1 MPMAG
6 YSLYLLPTGDFTS
19 LFDIGRSVFDIKINL
34 KSWLPQT
41 QRNYPPKYQ
50 YTCNKP
56 SFTVIFIKHP

>member
-19 LFDIGRSVFDIKINL
+19 LFDIGHSVFDIKINL

-41 QRNYPPKYQ
+41 QRHYSTKY
-50 YTCNKP
+50 
-56 SFTVIFIKHP
+56 